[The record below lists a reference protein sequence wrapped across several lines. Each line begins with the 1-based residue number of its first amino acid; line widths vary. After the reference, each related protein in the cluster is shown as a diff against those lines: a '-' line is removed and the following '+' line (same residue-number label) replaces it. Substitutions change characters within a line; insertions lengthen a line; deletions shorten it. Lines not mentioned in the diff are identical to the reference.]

1 MKNNKLIFNL
11 ILFITVFCFP
21 AIFYAQNN
29 KYDCFYLS
37 ENLDNEKLFQNIPLI
52 YYFGDNTANYRKDV
66 LNNNEKTL
74 KKIISVMDKIY
85 ETNKKKYNYINKLE
99 YLCFRNA
106 LTLRYSIEESIVS
119 LKSYLYLSYKIVK
132 ESEKNSK
139 IRLTDSYD
147 MRHRVVMA
155 LDQYFKVKEK
165 VTLEEGLK
173 YWEPII
179 LNDPELVKNP
189 DLNNLF

>member
-11 ILFITVFCFP
+11 IVFITVFCFP
-21 AIFYAQNN
+21 AIFYGQNN

-37 ENLDNEKLFQNIPLI
+37 ENLDNEKLFQNMSLNG
-52 YYFGDNTANYRKDV
+52 YFGHNTIEYRRDV

-74 KKIISVMDKIY
+74 KKIILVLDKIY
-85 ETNKKKYNYINKLE
+85 ETNKKKYKYISKIQ
-99 YLCFRNA
+99 YFFFKTS
-106 LTLRYSIEESIVS
+106 LTLRYSIDEAMVP
-119 LKSYLYLSYKIVK
+119 LKSYLYLSYKIAK
-132 ESEKNSK
+132 ESEKGNK
-139 IRLTDSYD
+139 IYISDAYD
-147 MRHRVVMA
+147 FRERVIKT
-155 LDQYFKVKEK
+155 LDEYFKVKEK